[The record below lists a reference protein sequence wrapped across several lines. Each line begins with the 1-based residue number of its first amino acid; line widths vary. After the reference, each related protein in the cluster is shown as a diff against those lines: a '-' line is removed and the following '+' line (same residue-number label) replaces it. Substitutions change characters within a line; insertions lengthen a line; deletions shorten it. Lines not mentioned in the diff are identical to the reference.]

1 MRILMLTQSY
11 PPIVGGEERAVED
24 LSIELAARGHD
35 VAVATLRQ
43 PGGEPRQS
51 AGVRVHAL
59 RSAVYRLRHLYGD
72 AERRHAPPMPDP
84 ETVLDLRRVLRR
96 ERPEVVHAHNWLIH
110 SYLPLNRRSGAAL
123 ALSLHDYGSLCATK
137 RLMYEEAPC
146 SGPALAKCL
155 RCASN
160 HYGVGKGVPTA
171 LGTQLGRP
179 RLRRHVDYF
188 LPVSRAVGEL
198 CGLGPGDAYSVV
210 PNFFRHTPATPPS
223 GDPRLEELPREPF
236 LLFFGDA
243 SADKGAALL
252 AEAHA
257 RLVDPPPLLFLGRCL
272 VEGLAD
278 RPGVTVLGP
287 WPHALAMEALD
298 RCLFAVVP
306 SIWPEPFGLVALEAA
321 AASKPV
327 VASETGGLRDT
338 VLDGETGLLV
348 RPGDRAALEG
358 ALGRLIADS
367 GLRGRLG
374 EAAARRADSFSAR
387 AVVPTFEEAYRAA
400 IERRRRSQPA

>member
-24 LSIELAARGHD
+24 LSVELAARGHD

-43 PGGEPRQS
+43 PGGEPRQN

-72 AERRHAPPMPDP
+72 AERRHAPPVPDP

-96 ERPEVVHAHNWLIH
+96 ERPEVVHAHNWLVH

-146 SGPALAKCL
+146 SGPAVAKCL
-155 RCASN
+155 RCASD
-160 HYGVGKGVPTA
+160 HYGVGKGVAMTF
-171 LGTQLGRP
+171 GTRLGRP
-179 RLRRHVDYF
+179 RLARHVDLY

-198 CGLGPGDAYSVV
+198 CGLGPGDPYSVV
-210 PNFFRHTPATPPS
+210 PNFFRHVPGAPPS
-223 GDPRLEELPREPF
+223 GDARLERLPREPF

-252 AEAHA
+252 AEAYG
-257 RLVDPPPLLFLGRCL
+257 RLANPPPLVFLGRCL

-287 WPHALAMEALD
+287 LPHALAMEALD
-298 RCLFAVVP
+298 RCLFAVAP

-321 AASKPV
+321 AAGKPV
-327 VASETGGLRDT
+327 VASDTGGLRDT
-338 VLDGETGLLV
+338 IVDGETGLLV

-358 ALGRLIADS
+358 ALERLIADG
-367 GLRGRLG
+367 GLRELLG
-374 EAAARRADSFSAR
+374 EAAARRAGSFSANV
-387 AVVPTFEEAYRAA
+387 VVPAFEEAYRAA
-400 IERRRRSQPA
+400 IERRRLLQPV